1 MRLII
6 FDGGGGTWY
15 WNHRIKNNQKG
26 NSGRFTEVELLLEIV
41 KKSKTLIQIVS
52 IGVTLPPSLTLL
64 TLLIIR
70 AMIHGN
76 AMKIEYDAKG
86 HGNAM
91 GVLRAFHLS
100 SRVGKRLGTSQS
112 IGCINICTILT
123 TFSSAYKNCKIYPT
137 RSDNSL

>member
-6 FDGGGGTWY
+6 FDVGGDWY
-15 WNHRIKNNQKG
+15 WYHRIKNYQKG
-26 NSGRFTEVELLLEIV
+26 HSDRFTELELSLELV

-76 AMKIEYDAKG
+76 AMKIEYDTKD

-100 SRVGKRLGTSQS
+100 SRVGK
-112 IGCINICTILT
+112 
-123 TFSSAYKNCKIYPT
+123 
-137 RSDNSL
+137 